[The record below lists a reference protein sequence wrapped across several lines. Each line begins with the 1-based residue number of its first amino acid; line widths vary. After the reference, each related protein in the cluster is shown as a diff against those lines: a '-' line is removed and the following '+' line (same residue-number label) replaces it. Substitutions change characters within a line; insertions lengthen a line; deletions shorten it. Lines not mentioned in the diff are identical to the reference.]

1 MVGSEAKGLP
11 VRREESHADAVSQNP
26 VQWQKDQDDVFLG
39 LECGGTRTVALAV
52 DASGVLKARVE
63 SGPANLRLV
72 SDEALV
78 ARFEELRGKIP
89 TVRAIGA
96 GIAGVRGAADVR
108 RVEGLLERVWPGVP
122 RAIDHDLQSALAAAE
137 MEGTAGKGAKRSLV
151 EARVIVLSGTG
162 SCCFGR
168 ASRGTTA
175 KVGGWGHLLGDRC
188 SGYDIAHSALRHAV
202 AELDR
207 SGTWGVLGSRVLRRL
222 QLNEPDDLIAWMQSA
237 GKGDIAGLAPE
248 VFAAAEAGD
257 RGSRHVL
264 EVLAGS
270 LAEDAVACA
279 RRLVPGGGKV
289 AFHLTGSVLLKQP
302 KFGAA
307 VARRIRAAR
316 PGSLV
321 APLQRESVWG
331 AVAMAREVW
340 LARNA
345 PGSPVT
351 PARKAANRTSI
362 PTRASAPV
370 LDSNTQS
377 GPWIPASR
385 GLSPTE
391 LRNPRSRGLDRMTL
405 SKALDCFW
413 SEERLGMEALNS
425 VPVRRSVM
433 ALVRSVEAA
442 FRNGGRLIYVGAG
455 TSGRLGVLD
464 ASECPPTFRTPPE
477 WVQGVM
483 AGGVTALHSAVEG
496 AEDDTAAGSRS
507 VEGRKVCSFD
517 VVVGIAASGRTPFVW
532 GALDAAR
539 KVGAKTGLITLNP
552 RLSFR
557 GGWKPDHVIAVETGP
572 EVITGSTRLKAG
584 TATKLILNVITS
596 LSMVRLGKVMDNLMV
611 DLNPSN
617 AKLRDR
623 AARMVMELTGVGYAE
638 AVEALMPGTKNGAGS
653 APVSALRTI
662 REAVRS
668 LRRRQE
674 DR

>member
-1 MVGSEAKGLP
+1 M
-11 VRREESHADAVSQNP
+11 SQIPAQLQN
-26 VQWQKDQDDVFLG
+26 DDVFLG

-52 DASGVLKARVE
+52 DPSGALKARVE

-72 SDEALV
+72 SDDALV
-78 ARFEELRGKIP
+78 ARFVELRGKMP
-89 TVRAIGA
+89 PVRAIGA
-96 GIAGVRGAADVR
+96 GIAGVRGASDVR

-137 MEGTAGKGAKRSLV
+137 LEGSRSKRPRKPPV

-168 ASRGTTA
+168 ASRGSTA

-202 AELDR
+202 AESDR
-207 SGTWGVLGSRVLRRL
+207 TGTWGILGARVLRRL

-237 GKGDIAGLAPE
+237 GKGDVAALAPE

-257 RGSRHVL
+257 RGSKRVL
-264 EVLAGS
+264 ELLAES

-279 RRLVPGGGKV
+279 RRLVPGGGTV

-302 KFGAA
+302 NFGAV

-316 PGSLV
+316 PGSAV
-321 APLQRESVWG
+321 TPLERESVWG

-351 PARKAANRTSI
+351 PGRKAAARTS
-362 PTRASAPV
+362 TSAGAPGRSGH
-370 LDSNTQS
+370 SNLNS
-377 GPWIPASR
+377 NSCPEFWIPASR

-391 LRNPRSRGLDRMTL
+391 LRNPRSRGLDRMPL

-413 SEERLGMEALNS
+413 SEERLGMEALKAPS
-425 VPVRRSVM
+425 VRRSVI

-442 FRNGGRLIYVGAG
+442 FRVGGRLIYVGAG

-464 ASECPPTFRTPPE
+464 ASECPPTFRTPSE
-477 WVQGVM
+477 WVQGIM

-496 AEDDTAAGSRS
+496 AEDDTAAGARA
-507 VEGRKVCSFD
+507 VEGRRIRSCD

-532 GALDAAR
+532 GALAAAR
-539 KVGAKTGLITLNP
+539 RVGAKTGLITLNP
-552 RLSFR
+552 KLSFH
-557 GGWKPDHVIAVETGP
+557 GGWKPDHLIAVETGP

-584 TATKLILNVITS
+584 TATKLILNAVTS
-596 LSMVRLGKVMDNLMV
+596 LSMVRLGKVMDNLMI

-623 AARMVMELTGVGYAE
+623 AARMVMELTGASHAE
-638 AVEALMPGTKNGAGS
+638 AVEALIPGVQPAAGN
-653 APVSALRTI
+653 VSAAPMRSI
-662 REAVRS
+662 REAVQR
-668 LRRRQE
+668 LQRTRRGPVTRPGQASGSE
-674 DR
+674 D